1 MLKEQSQEM
10 IHFEKNNAANLLEN
24 LTGTGSTDL
33 ISWELKKFL
42 SPETML
48 LTGSK

>member
-1 MLKEQSQEM
+1 LQ
-10 IHFEKNNAANLLEN
+10 NNAANLLEN
-24 LTGTGSTDL
+24 LTVAGSTDL
-33 ISWELKKFL
+33 ISWALKKYL